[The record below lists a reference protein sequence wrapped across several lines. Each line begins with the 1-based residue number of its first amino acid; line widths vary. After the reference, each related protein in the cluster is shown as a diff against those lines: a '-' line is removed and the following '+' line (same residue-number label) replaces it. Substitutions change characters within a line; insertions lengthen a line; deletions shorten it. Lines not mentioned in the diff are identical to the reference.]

1 MVLEGKFSCVTDS
14 HLGQWHKLH
23 SSQCKELGML
33 KGRFSNL
40 LRFIDI
46 SLIRICEGD

>member
-1 MVLEGKFSCVTDS
+1 MVLERKFSWITNS
-14 HLGQWHKLH
+14 HFDQWHKLH
-23 SSQCKELGML
+23 YYQCKELGVL

-46 SLIRICEGD
+46 LVIRIYEGD

>member
-1 MVLEGKFSCVTDS
+1 MVLEGKFSWITDL
-14 HLGQWHKLH
+14 HCQWHKLH
-23 SSQCKELGML
+23 YCQCKELGML

-40 LRFIDI
+40 LRFIDV